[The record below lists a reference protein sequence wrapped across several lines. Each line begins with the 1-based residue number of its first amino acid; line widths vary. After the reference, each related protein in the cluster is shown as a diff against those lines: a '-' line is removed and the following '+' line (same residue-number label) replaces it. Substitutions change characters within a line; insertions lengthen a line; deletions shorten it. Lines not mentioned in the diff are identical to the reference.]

1 MTKNKQ
7 KKMFSALVVIVC
19 LACMI
24 SGTLAYFTAEEKA
37 DNVITSGGVDIQ
49 LQELKQN
56 EDGTFEQFQDV
67 IGVMPGASVSKIVQ
81 VMNTGFGDAYVRV
94 KVEKSI
100 TLADGSQASAADVNA
115 YLSMDFDTA
124 NWIYSE
130 QDGEGWWYYNADD
143 NFGHPGILSPT
154 QTTLPLFKNVAF
166 DASMPNEYQGS
177 TATITVTV
185 QAVQSAHNPDDST
198 LGPLAAKG
206 WPAEKLTEIQG

>member
-7 KKMFSALVVIVC
+7 KKMFSAMVVIVC
-19 LACMI
+19 MACMI

-67 IGVMPGASVSKIVQ
+67 IGVMPGTSASKIVQ
-81 VMNTGFGDAYVRV
+81 VVNTGFGDAYVRV

-100 TLADGSQASAADVNA
+100 ALADGTQASAADVNA
-115 YLSMDFDTA
+115 YLSMDFDSS

-143 NFGHPGILSPT
+143 NFGHPGVLSPT

-166 DASMPNEYQGS
+166 DAAMPNAYQGA

-185 QAVQSAHNPDDST
+185 QAVQSAHNPDDAT

-206 WPAEKLTEIQG
+206 WPAEAMSEIQG